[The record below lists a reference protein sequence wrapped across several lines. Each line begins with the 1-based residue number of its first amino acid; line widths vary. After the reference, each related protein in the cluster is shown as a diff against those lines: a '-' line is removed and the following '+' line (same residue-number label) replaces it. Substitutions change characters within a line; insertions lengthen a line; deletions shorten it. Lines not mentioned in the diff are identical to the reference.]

1 MGKLIHCCAYC
12 ANLIEEHPFDQQ
24 TWMVCAYD
32 VHGKPTVAN
41 LKEAILDID
50 IRQPNDCIGWQP
62 RSVRME
68 GYTFD
73 EFIANFYGK

>member
-1 MGKLIHCCAYC
+1 MGKLIHGCVYC
-12 ANLIEEHPFDQQ
+12 ANLVEEHPFDQQ
-24 TWMVCAYD
+24 TWMVCSYD

-62 RSVRME
+62 RSVRTE